1 MTALHQ
7 VLCERLA
14 LLPALTGCEFGT
26 EPWRAGDSAARGRS
40 AAELGARAIELQLTV
55 ALPGEAAPLPLAS
68 RAAPPRPGGDHEAGE
83 LAGNAIP
90 IRSATG

>member
-7 VLCERLA
+7 VLCERLT

-26 EPWRAGDSAARGRS
+26 EPWRAGETAARSGS
-40 AAELGARAIELQLTV
+40 AAELSARAIELQLAV

-68 RAAPPRPGGDHEAGE
+68 RAAPPRPGAERE
-83 LAGNAIP
+83 LG
-90 IRSATG
+90 R